1 MKYKK
6 SRGINGYIECGVCGS
21 PVLTNVRAY
30 DFCLVCG
37 NPDYAGHFQEIREE
51 LQAALKKEELVK
63 TLDESD
69 RLDYDKIK
77 EAHKI
82 ALNIYMNSN
91 SEKER
96 LNASYVLNSYTNP
109 SFGCNSLEELREGI
123 ISGYL
128 FEDTKDYKDYLKE
141 ARLFKKAAEIHNEFL
156 ASYDK
161 FLIAHSRKK
170 MMPFE
175 YMSNEESIDLLK
187 DLNLKDR
194 KNILAYYYHCNPITI
209 NDVTDIINEFKDIMD
224 EDTAKKADLAFKLDC
239 HMDPDKG
246 AFDDESLKELI
257 QASYDYYLYTKDE
270 ELLKNIKPYLHHIKK
285 GLFSSIIDSMVLIIS
300 KHL

>member
-6 SRGINGYIECGVCGS
+6 SRGVNGYIECSVCGS

-30 DFCLVCG
+30 ESCMVCG
-37 NPDYAGHFQEIREE
+37 SPDYAGHFQEIREE
-51 LQAALKKEELVK
+51 LQAALKKAELVK
-63 TLDESD
+63 TLSESD
-69 RLDYDKIK
+69 RLDYDNIK
-77 EAHKI
+77 EANKV

-96 LNASYVLNSYTNP
+96 LSASYFLSSYIDP
-109 SFGCNSLEELREGI
+109 FSFNSLEELREII
-123 ISGYL
+123 ISGHL
-128 FEDTKDYKDYLKE
+128 FEDTKEYKDYLKE
-141 ARLFKKAAEIHNEFL
+141 SKLFKKAAEMHNEIL

-161 FLIAHSRKK
+161 FLRAHLRKK
-170 MMPFE
+170 IIDFE

-194 KNILAYYYHCNPITI
+194 KNVLAYYYHYNPIII
-209 NDVTDIINEFKDIMD
+209 NDVTDVINEFKDILD
-224 EDTAKKADLAFKLDC
+224 EDTAKKAELAYKLDC
-239 HMDPDKG
+239 HMHPDKG
-246 AFDDESLKELI
+246 AFDDESLKALI

-270 ELLKNIKPYLHHIKK
+270 ELLENIKPYLHHIKK
-285 GLFSSIIDSMVLIIS
+285 GRFSSIIDSIVLIIS